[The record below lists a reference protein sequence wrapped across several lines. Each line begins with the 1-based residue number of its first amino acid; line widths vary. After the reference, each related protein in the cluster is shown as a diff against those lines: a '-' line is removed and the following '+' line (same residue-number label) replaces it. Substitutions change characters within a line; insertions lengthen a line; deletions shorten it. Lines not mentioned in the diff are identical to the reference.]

1 MAAIHDDVL
10 GNLSA
15 GKASGDTMHICGA
28 DPGVVYATVTANT
41 LGNDTAAMTGP
52 AASTQ
57 AASGVEILFP
67 AIAAGTV
74 TNDGDAT
81 HWAITNGSSAVI
93 ASGALTASQTVTSGN
108 TFSLDQVSVAIL
120 DAT

>member
-1 MAAIHDDVL
+1 M
-10 GNLSA
+10 S
-15 GKASGDTMHICGA
+15 
-28 DPGVVYATVTANT
+28 
-41 LGNDTAAMTGP
+41 GP

-67 AIAAGTV
+67 AITAGTV
-74 TNDGDAT
+74 TDTNTAGF
-81 HWAITNGSSAVI
+81 WAITNQINKVI
-93 ASGALTASQTVTSGN
+93 ATGALSATQAITSGN

>member
-1 MAAIHDDVL
+1 MAAIHDNVL

-15 GKASGDTMHICGA
+15 GKVSGTDMHICST
-28 DPGVVYATVTANT
+28 DPGVTYATVTANT
-41 LGNDTAAMTGP
+41 LGTATDTMTGP

-67 AIAAGTV
+67 QISAGTV

-81 HWAITNGSSAVI
+81 HWAITNGSSQII
-93 ASGALTASQTVTSGN
+93 ASGALSASQTVTSGN